1 MDNEELV
8 TAIRNGADRQN
19 NMERLYLQN
28 KGIMLKIARR
38 YAAFADIDDLMQEAY
53 FALENAVNTY
63 DNTCGAKF
71 TTHLSYHLKG
81 AFFRFIGQN
90 TGVHMS
96 ARDFERLTKYKRIST
111 HGLTDTEMCAAL
123 NISQQ
128 QLYVLRRMYS
138 EISCL
143 SLNEC
148 YGNAD
153 EQEMCL
159 QDIIP
164 SSENVEESCIDD
176 IAKQGA
182 ARELWNEVERLGG
195 KQAQILKAR
204 YKYLNTR
211 SAAAENIGVSLSE
224 ARVLERKA
232 IAALRKRR
240 KLLELAEV
248 YDCLNYRSTGLS
260 AFRSRQM
267 SNVEYVTLKKLEIE
281 ERLKD
286 LG

>member
-8 TAIRNGADRQN
+8 TAIQNGADRQN
-19 NMERLYLQN
+19 NMGRLYLRN
-28 KGIMLKIARR
+28 KGVMLKIARK

-53 FALENAVNTY
+53 FALDNAVNTF
-63 DNTCGAKF
+63 DSLRSAKF
-71 TTHLSYHLKG
+71 TTHLKYHLKA

-90 TGVHMS
+90 TEVS
-96 ARDFERLTKYKRIST
+96 ISTKDFERLNTYRRISAEN
-111 HGLTDTEMCAAL
+111 LSNAEICAAL
-123 NISQQ
+123 NINQQ
-128 QLYVLRRMYS
+128 QLHTLKRMYS

-148 YGNAD
+148 YGNTD
-153 EQEMCL
+153 DPEMCL

-164 SSENVEESCIDD
+164 SGENIEEDCIEN
-176 IAKQGA
+176 ISKEQA
-182 ARELWNEVERLGG
+182 ARELWNEVEQLDGE
-195 KQAQILKAR
+195 QAQIIKAR
-204 YKYLNTR
+204 YKYRNTR
-211 SAAAENIGVSLSE
+211 SAAAANIGVSFNE

-232 IAALRKRR
+232 IAALRERQ

-248 YDCLNYRSTGLS
+248 FNCLNYRSTGLS
-260 AFRSRQM
+260 AFRSRRM

-286 LG
+286 LK

>member
-28 KGIMLKIARR
+28 KGVMLKIARK

-53 FALENAVNTY
+53 FALDNAVNTY

-96 ARDFERLTKYKRIST
+96 VRDFERLTKYKRIAT
-111 HGLTDTEMCAAL
+111 HGLSDTEMCAAL
-123 NISQQ
+123 NIGQQ
-128 QLYVLRRMYS
+128 QLHTLRRMYS
-138 EISCL
+138 EISCI

-148 YGNAD
+148 YSGAD
-153 EQEMCL
+153 DQEMCL

-164 SSENVEESCIDD
+164 SGEDVEESCIDN
-176 IAKQGA
+176 IAKQEA
-182 ARELWNEVERLGG
+182 ARELWCEVEHLGG
-195 KQAQILKAR
+195 KQAQIIEAR
-204 YKYLNTR
+204 YKYRHTR
-211 SAAAENIGVSLSE
+211 NAAAENICVSTNE

-232 IAALRKRR
+232 IATLRKRR

-248 YDCLNYRSTGLS
+248 FDCLNYRSTGLS

-267 SNVEYVTLKKLEIE
+267 SNVEYVTLKKLELE
-281 ERLKD
+281 ERLK
-286 LG
+286 GVE

>member
-8 TAIRNGADRQN
+8 TAIRNGTDRKN

-38 YAAFADIDDLMQEAY
+38 YAAFADVDDLMQEAY

-81 AFFRFIGQN
+81 AFFRFVGQN

-96 ARDFERLTKYKRIST
+96 ARDFERLTKYKRISA

-123 NISQQ
+123 NIGQQ

-164 SSENVEESCIDD
+164 SGENVEESCIDN
-176 IAKQGA
+176 IAKQEA
-182 ARELWNEVERLGG
+182 ARELWREVERLGG
-195 KQAQILKAR
+195 KHAQIIKAR
-204 YKYLNTR
+204 YKYLHTR
-211 SAAAENIGVSLSE
+211 SVAAENIGVSFNE
-224 ARVLERKA
+224 ARVIERKA

-248 YDCLNYRSTGLS
+248 YDCLNYRGTGLT
-260 AFRSRQM
+260 AFRLRQM

-281 ERLKD
+281 ERLND

>member
-8 TAIRNGADRQN
+8 TAIQNGADRQN

-28 KGIMLKIARR
+28 KGVMLKIARR

-53 FALENAVNTY
+53 FALDNAVNTY

-71 TTHLSYHLKG
+71 TTYLSYHLKG

-96 ARDFERLTKYKRIST
+96 VRDFERLTKYKRIAT
-111 HGLTDTEMCAAL
+111 HGLSDTEMCAAL
-123 NISQQ
+123 NIGQQ
-128 QLYVLRRMYS
+128 QLYTLRRMFS

-148 YGNAD
+148 YSGAD
-153 EQEMCL
+153 DQEMYL

-164 SSENVEESCIDD
+164 SGENIEENCIDN
-176 IAKQGA
+176 ISKERA
-182 ARELWNEVERLGG
+182 ARELWNEVEQLDGQ
-195 KQAQILKAR
+195 QAQIIKNR
-204 YKYLNTR
+204 YKYRNTR
-211 SAAAENIGVSLSE
+211 SAAAANIGVSFNE
-224 ARVLERKA
+224 ACVLERKA
-232 IAALRKRR
+232 IATLRKRR

-248 YDCLNYRSTGLS
+248 YDCLNYRGTGLT
-260 AFRSRQM
+260 AFRSRRM

-286 LG
+286 LK